1 MNKTFITVGII
12 FTVLATLM
20 LLLFGTIFINSSDIV
35 YELALQ
41 DPDIILVAQVLI
53 SLLSS
58 IVFLLLYL
66 TFLIL
71 LINASD
77 IVYELALQDPDIN
90 LVAQELISLF
100 STVAVFMFI
109 FAFLNIIAA
118 VRIFML
124 RNSQTSSK
132 EALGWAIYLLF
143 GAGLLGGIFSRSEEH
158 TSELQ

>member
-20 LLLFGTIFINSSDIV
+20 LLLFGTIFINS
-35 YELALQ
+35 
-41 DPDIILVAQVLI
+41 
-53 SLLSS
+53 
-58 IVFLLLYL
+58 
-66 TFLIL
+66 
-71 LINASD
+71 SD

-143 GAGLLGGIFSRSEEH
+143 GAGLLGGIFSILGVQVKNPTPVAEASGSTLE
-158 TSELQ
+158 SQLKELDKLFEKGLISQDEYNARRERIISKV

>member
-20 LLLFGTIFINSSDIV
+20 LLLFGG
-35 YELALQ
+35 
-41 DPDIILVAQVLI
+41 
-53 SLLSS
+53 
-58 IVFLLLYL
+58 VFM
-66 TFLIL
+66 
-71 LINASD
+71 NASD
-77 IVYELALQDPDIN
+77 IVYELALQDPDIQ
-90 LVAQELISLF
+90 LVAEELVSLF

-109 FAFLNIIAA
+109 FAFLNIVAT

-143 GAGLLGGIFSRSEEH
+143 GAGLLGGIFSILGVQVKNPTPVA
-158 TSELQ
+158 TSNSSTLESQLKELEKLFEKGLISQDEYNERRERIISKV

>member
-20 LLLFGTIFINSSDIV
+20 LLLFGTIF
-35 YELALQ
+35 
-41 DPDIILVAQVLI
+41 
-53 SLLSS
+53 
-58 IVFLLLYL
+58 
-66 TFLIL
+66 
-71 LINASD
+71 INASD

-143 GAGLLGGIFSRSEEH
+143 GAGLLGGIFSILGVQVKNPTPVAEASGSTLE
-158 TSELQ
+158 SQLKELDKLFEKGLISQDEYNARRERIISKV